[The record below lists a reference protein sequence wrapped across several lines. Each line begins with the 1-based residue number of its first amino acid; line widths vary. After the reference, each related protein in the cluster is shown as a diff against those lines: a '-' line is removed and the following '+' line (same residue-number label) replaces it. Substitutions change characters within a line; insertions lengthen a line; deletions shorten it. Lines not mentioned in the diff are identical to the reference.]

1 MPDADRELARDRA
14 LLAEAMREAGD
25 IALTMFR
32 RGVRHWI
39 KGAASPVSEADIA
52 VNDALEA
59 RLAGATP
66 SYGWLSEESADNPV
80 RLTRRRAWIVD
91 PIDGTR
97 AFIAGGDDWAVSV
110 ALVEDGR
117 PLLAAVMAP
126 VTGELFEAVAGG
138 GALLGGA
145 SIHATAGDAL
155 EGAVVAGS
163 KTVLDRLGVA
173 RHGMTAGPKIGS
185 LALRLARVAEGR
197 LDIAVAR
204 GDSHDWDLA
213 AADLLVHEAGG
224 RLTTLDGAD
233 LVYNRPQV
241 VHEVLVAAG
250 RARHGRLIE
259 VFRSRAEI

>member
-1 MPDADRELARDRA
+1 
-14 LLAEAMREAGD
+14 MREAGD
-25 IALTMFR
+25 IALGMFR

-39 KGAASPVSEADIA
+39 KGPSSPVSEADIA
-52 VNDALEA
+52 VNDMLKL
-59 RLAGATP
+59 RLADATP
-66 SYGWLSEESADNPV
+66 AYGWLSEESADDPV

-97 AFIAGGDDWAVSV
+97 AFIGGGDDWAVSV

-126 VTGELFEAVAGG
+126 VTGELFEAVVGG
-138 GALLGGA
+138 GAFLGGA
-145 SIHATAGDAL
+145 PIRATTGDAL

-163 KTVLDRLGVA
+163 KVVLDRLGIV
-173 RHGMTAGPKIGS
+173 RRGMTAGPKIGS

-224 RLTTLDGAD
+224 RLTTLDGAA

-241 VHEVLVAAG
+241 MHQVLVAAG
-250 RARHGRLIE
+250 SARHRRLIAE
-259 VFRSRAEI
+259 FRAQDAES